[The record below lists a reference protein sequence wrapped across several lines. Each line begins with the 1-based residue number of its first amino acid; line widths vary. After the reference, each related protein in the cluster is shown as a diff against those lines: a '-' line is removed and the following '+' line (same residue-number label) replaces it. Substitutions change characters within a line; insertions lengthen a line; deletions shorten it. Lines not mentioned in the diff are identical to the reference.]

1 MDLKLKSGKSVPHGS
16 KVIAINTNRCDQIN
30 SFGLYERNDAGNQYA
45 WLKNELSQ
53 VEADGGT
60 AFIIAHIDPSDCQHQ
75 WGVRFRTLMDR
86 YQHIVRFTLAGHV
99 HKEFFEIFNS
109 MSTPSTPIML
119 SVVAGS
125 LVPFPGRNPSFMTHD
140 LDIET
145 LLPLNI
151 YSHWFDLEKA
161 NTEGDPTWVSHDY
174 VDFFKL

>member
-1 MDLKLKSGKSVPHGS
+1 
-16 KVIAINTNRCDQIN
+16 
-30 SFGLYERNDAGNQYA
+30 
-45 WLKNELSQ
+45 
-53 VEADGGT
+53 
-60 AFIIAHIDPSDCQHQ
+60 
-75 WGVRFRTLMDR
+75 
-86 YQHIVRFTLAGHV
+86 
-99 HKEFFEIFNS
+99 
-109 MSTPSTPIML
+109 MSTPSTPIMV

-174 VDFFKL
+174 VDFFKLKDVSPSSMLSLALRTRDDNDFASQFKWLESR